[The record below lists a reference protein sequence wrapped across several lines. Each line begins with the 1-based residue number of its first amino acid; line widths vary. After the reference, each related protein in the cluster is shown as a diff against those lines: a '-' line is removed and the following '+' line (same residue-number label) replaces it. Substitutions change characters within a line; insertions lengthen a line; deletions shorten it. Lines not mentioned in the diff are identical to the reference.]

1 MTAALSDEK
10 LDAAQGPD
18 GNLELIACPTSQNHT
33 EPTPITEFGRYNTR
47 FLAGQALSLAG
58 SLSPSYMQV
67 YVNSLATFSG
77 LKELNQKKK

>member
-1 MTAALSDEK
+1 MTAALSEEQ
-10 LDAAQGPD
+10 LEAARGTD
-18 GNLELIACPTSQNHT
+18 GNLELIACPTGQNHI
-33 EPTPITEFGRYNTR
+33 EPSPAAEFGRYNPR

-67 YVNSLATFSG
+67 YVDSLATFSG